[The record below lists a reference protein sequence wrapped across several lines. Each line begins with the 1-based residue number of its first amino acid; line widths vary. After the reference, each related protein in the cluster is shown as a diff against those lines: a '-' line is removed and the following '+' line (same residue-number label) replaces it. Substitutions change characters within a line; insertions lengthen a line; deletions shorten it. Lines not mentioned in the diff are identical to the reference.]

1 MRLYCTSGE
10 DDNGM
15 TIKRWSGTQA
25 DAGKQ
30 RKEMRAQGLSFVE
43 TDEVDF
49 PTTKAELIHYLN
61 EQEKAKA

>member
-1 MRLYCTSGE
+1 MRLYLTSAE
-10 DDNGM
+10 DDSGM
-15 TIKRWSGTQA
+15 IIKRWSGTQA